1 MDAFLP
7 DTYEPPKSTSGY
19 MKLQDGKNKFRILS
33 SPILGW
39 EYWTQ
44 KDGKKMP
51 VRLAYTED
59 NYRVAQREALKN
71 VDEKDKKAK
80 HFWAM
85 TVWNY
90 NTNSIE
96 ILELVQAKMQKSIRD
111 TSSEPE
117 WGNPVNKYDFV
128 ITKSGKGM
136 ETEYSMTA
144 IPPSTTAPEITKAYK
159 EKPIN
164 LNALFSG
171 GNPFEEATV
180 DEAFVSDIYN

>member
-59 NYRVAQREALKN
+59 NYRVAQREAQKN
-71 VDEKDKKAK
+71 IDEKDKKAK

-90 NTNSIE
+90 NTNAIE

-111 TSSEPE
+111 TSKEPE
-117 WGNPVNKYDFV
+117 WGNPVNRYDFV
-128 ITKSGKGM
+128 ITKSGRDM
-136 ETEYSMTA
+136 STEYSMTA

-164 LNALFSG
+164 LNALLSG

-180 DEAFVSDIYN
+180 DEELVKDIYN

>member
-44 KDGKKMP
+44 KDDKKMP

-59 NYRVAQREALKN
+59 NYRVAQREAQKN
-71 VDEKDKKAK
+71 IDEKDKKAK

-85 TVWNY
+85 VVWNY
-90 NTNSIE
+90 NTKAVE
-96 ILELVQAKMQKSIRD
+96 ILELVQNSMQKKIREI
-111 TSSEPE
+111 SSDSD
-117 WGNPVNKYDFV
+117 WGNPVNRYDFV
-128 ITKSGKGM
+128 LTK
-136 ETEYSMTA
+136 E
-144 IPPSTTAPEITKAYK
+144 
-159 EKPIN
+159 
-164 LNALFSG
+164 
-171 GNPFEEATV
+171 
-180 DEAFVSDIYN
+180 

>member
-1 MDAFLP
+1 
-7 DTYEPPKSTSGY
+7 
-19 MKLQDGKNKFRILS
+19 
-33 SPILGW
+33 
-39 EYWTQ
+39 
-44 KDGKKMP
+44 MP

-59 NYRVAQREALKN
+59 NYRVAQREAQKN
-71 VDEKDKKAK
+71 IDEKDKKAK

-90 NTNSIE
+90 NTNAIE

-111 TSSEPE
+111 TSKEPE
-117 WGNPVNKYDFV
+117 WGNPVNRYDFV
-128 ITKSGKGM
+128 ITKSGRDM
-136 ETEYSMTA
+136 STEYSMTA
-144 IPPSTTAPEITKAYK
+144 IPPSVTAPEITKAYK

-180 DEAFVSDIYN
+180 DEAFVADTF

>member
-1 MDAFLP
+1 
-7 DTYEPPKSTSGY
+7 
-19 MKLQDGKNKFRILS
+19 
-33 SPILGW
+33 
-39 EYWTQ
+39 
-44 KDGKKMP
+44 MP

-59 NYRVAQREALKN
+59 NYRVAQREAQKN
-71 VDEKDKKAK
+71 IDEKDKKAK

-90 NTNSIE
+90 NTNAIE

-111 TSSEPE
+111 TSKEPE
-117 WGNPVNKYDFV
+117 WGNPVNRYDFV
-128 ITKSGKGM
+128 ITKSGRDM
-136 ETEYSMTA
+136 STEYSITA

-180 DEAFVSDIYN
+180 DEAFVADNF

>member
-1 MDAFLP
+1 
-7 DTYEPPKSTSGY
+7 
-19 MKLQDGKNKFRILS
+19 
-33 SPILGW
+33 
-39 EYWTQ
+39 
-44 KDGKKMP
+44 MP

-90 NTNSIE
+90 NTNAIE

-180 DEAFVSDIYN
+180 DEELVKDIYN

>member
-1 MDAFLP
+1 
-7 DTYEPPKSTSGY
+7 
-19 MKLQDGKNKFRILS
+19 
-33 SPILGW
+33 
-39 EYWTQ
+39 
-44 KDGKKMP
+44 MP

-59 NYRVAQREALKN
+59 NYRVAQREAQKN
-71 VDEKDKKAK
+71 IDEKDKKAK

-90 NTNSIE
+90 NTNAIE

-117 WGNPVNKYDFV
+117 WGNPVNRYDFV
-128 ITKSGKGM
+128 ITKSGRDM
-136 ETEYSMTA
+136 STEYSMTA
-144 IPPSTTAPEITKAYK
+144 IPPSVTIPEITKAYK

-180 DEAFVSDIYN
+180 DEAFVADTF

>member
-1 MDAFLP
+1 
-7 DTYEPPKSTSGY
+7 
-19 MKLQDGKNKFRILS
+19 
-33 SPILGW
+33 
-39 EYWTQ
+39 
-44 KDGKKMP
+44 MP

-59 NYRVAQREALKN
+59 NYRVAQREAQKN
-71 VDEKDKKAK
+71 IDEKDKKAK

-90 NTNSIE
+90 NTNAIE

-117 WGNPVNKYDFV
+117 WGNPVNRYDFV
-128 ITKSGKGM
+128 ITKSGRDM
-136 ETEYSMTA
+136 STEYSMTA

-171 GNPFEEATV
+171 GNPFEEAVV
-180 DEAFVSDIYN
+180 DEAFVADNF

>member
-1 MDAFLP
+1 
-7 DTYEPPKSTSGY
+7 
-19 MKLQDGKNKFRILS
+19 
-33 SPILGW
+33 
-39 EYWTQ
+39 
-44 KDGKKMP
+44 MP

-59 NYRVAQREALKN
+59 NYRVAQREAQKN
-71 VDEKDKKAK
+71 IDEKDKKAK

-90 NTNSIE
+90 NTNAIE

-111 TSSEPE
+111 TSKEPE
-117 WGNPVNKYDFV
+117 WGNPVNRYDFV
-128 ITKSGKGM
+128 ITKSGRDM
-136 ETEYSMTA
+136 STEYSMTA

-180 DEAFVSDIYN
+180 DEELVKDIYN

>member
-59 NYRVAQREALKN
+59 NYRVAQREAQKN
-71 VDEKDKKAK
+71 IDEKDKKAK

-90 NTNSIE
+90 NTNAIE

-111 TSSEPE
+111 TSKEPE
-117 WGNPVNKYDFV
+117 WGNPVNRYDFV
-128 ITKSGKGM
+128 ITKSGRDM
-136 ETEYSMTA
+136 STEYSMTA
-144 IPPSTTAPEITKAYK
+144 IPPSTTAPEITKAIK

-171 GNPFEEATV
+171 GNPFEEAVV
-180 DEAFVSDIYN
+180 DEELVKDIYN

>member
-1 MDAFLP
+1 
-7 DTYEPPKSTSGY
+7 
-19 MKLQDGKNKFRILS
+19 
-33 SPILGW
+33 
-39 EYWTQ
+39 
-44 KDGKKMP
+44 MP

-59 NYRVAQREALKN
+59 NYRVAQREAQKN
-71 VDEKDKKAK
+71 IDEKDKKAK

-90 NTNSIE
+90 NTNAIE

-111 TSSEPE
+111 TSKEPE
-117 WGNPVNKYDFV
+117 WGNPVNRYDFV
-128 ITKSGKGM
+128 ITKSGRDM
-136 ETEYSMTA
+136 STEYSMTA

-180 DEAFVSDIYN
+180 DEAFVSDTF

>member
-51 VRLAYTED
+51 VRLAYTEE
-59 NYRVAQREALKN
+59 NYIIAQSEAQKN
-71 VDEKDKKAK
+71 TDDIDKKAK

-85 TVWNY
+85 VVWNY
-90 NTNSIE
+90 NTKAVE
-96 ILELVQAKMQKSIRD
+96 ILELVQNSMQKKIREI
-111 TSSEPE
+111 SSDPD
-117 WGNPVNKYDFV
+117 WGNPVNRYDFV
-128 ITKSGKGM
+128 LTKEWVKLK
-136 ETEYSMTA
+136 TEYSM
-144 IPPSTTAPEITKAYK
+144 ISNPPSVTLPEITQAFKN
-159 EKPIN
+159 KPIN

-180 DEAFVSDIYN
+180 DEAFVADTF

>member
-1 MDAFLP
+1 
-7 DTYEPPKSTSGY
+7 
-19 MKLQDGKNKFRILS
+19 
-33 SPILGW
+33 
-39 EYWTQ
+39 
-44 KDGKKMP
+44 MP

-59 NYRVAQREALKN
+59 NYRVAQREAQKN
-71 VDEKDKKAK
+71 IDEKDKKAK

-90 NTNSIE
+90 NTNAIE

-111 TSSEPE
+111 TSKEPE
-117 WGNPVNKYDFV
+117 WGNPVNRYDFV
-128 ITKSGKGM
+128 ITKSGRDM
-136 ETEYSMTA
+136 STEYSMTA

>member
-1 MDAFLP
+1 
-7 DTYEPPKSTSGY
+7 
-19 MKLQDGKNKFRILS
+19 
-33 SPILGW
+33 
-39 EYWTQ
+39 
-44 KDGKKMP
+44 MP

-90 NTNSIE
+90 NTNAIE

-111 TSSEPE
+111 TSKEPE
-117 WGNPVNKYDFV
+117 WGNPVNRYDFV
-128 ITKSGKGM
+128 ITKSGRDM
-136 ETEYSMTA
+136 STEYSMTA
-144 IPPSTTAPEITKAYK
+144 IPPSVTLPEITKAYK

>member
-1 MDAFLP
+1 
-7 DTYEPPKSTSGY
+7 
-19 MKLQDGKNKFRILS
+19 
-33 SPILGW
+33 
-39 EYWTQ
+39 
-44 KDGKKMP
+44 MP

-59 NYRVAQREALKN
+59 NYRVAQREAQKN
-71 VDEKDKKAK
+71 IDEKDKKAK

-90 NTNSIE
+90 NTNAIE

-111 TSSEPE
+111 TSKEPE
-117 WGNPVNKYDFV
+117 WGNPVNRYDFV
-128 ITKSGKGM
+128 ITKSGRDM
-136 ETEYSMTA
+136 STEYSMTA

-180 DEAFVSDIYN
+180 DEAFVADNF

>member
-1 MDAFLP
+1 
-7 DTYEPPKSTSGY
+7 
-19 MKLQDGKNKFRILS
+19 
-33 SPILGW
+33 
-39 EYWTQ
+39 
-44 KDGKKMP
+44 MP

-59 NYRVAQREALKN
+59 NYRVAQREAQKN
-71 VDEKDKKAK
+71 IDEQSKKAK

-144 IPPSTTAPEITKAYK
+144 IPPSPTLPEITKAIK

-171 GNPFEEATV
+171 GNPFEEAVV
-180 DEAFVSDIYN
+180 DEAFVADIF